1 MVLVKLLQRSLTCH
15 TYFRQVLPLSFV
27 QISYQQTARY
37 PQQRNSYH
45 HHRHHHHQQQNN
57 DSNSARHHLPHWLF
71 IATGTIATLGLSTYL
86 KVTRS
91 PENAAKLPES
101 GSLQKGL
108 PTYSKEEI
116 ANHDSVGKKIWV
128 IYKNGVYDV
137 TDYINKHPGGKK
149 ILLAAGKSIEPF
161 WAMYAVHKNPEILK
175 ILEHYRIGNYIPK
188 PEDLPKAKDASDPYA
203 NDPKRHP
210 ILIPSSET
218 PFNAEPP
225 LEILTDNFITP
236 KEVFFVR
243 NHLPVPHVDIKKYQ
257 LEVTA
262 KNSKKVIKLSF
273 DDLKKFPKHQV
284 ISVVQCAG
292 NRRSEMKAVKSVK
305 GLNWGNA
312 AIGNAVWTGV
322 RLIDVFEH
330 AGVDINNPEYKHVQF
345 EGLDIDP
352 TGMPYGASIP
362 IELFN
367 IIKNDVILAY
377 EMNGE
382 QITADHGYPLR
393 VIIPGVVGARQV
405 KWLKKVLLSN
415 EESLSHWQRRDYKGF
430 NPSIDWHNVDF
441 DKAESIQQYP
451 VQSVICVPSDG
462 SFIDEDETEIELEGY
477 AWSGGG
483 RGIIR
488 VDVSVDGGKT
498 WQDATIHPTEQSLYH
513 AYAWTLWSATVP
525 LPANHN
531 GKLDVVCKA
540 TDVSYNTQPDS
551 VEGIWNLRGVL
562 SNAWHH
568 ITVKVNPVSE

>member
-1 MVLVKLLQRSLTCH
+1 MALVKLLQRSLTCH

-27 QISYQQTARY
+27 QIPYQQTARY
-37 PQQRNSYH
+37 PPQQRNSYH
-45 HHRHHHHQQQNN
+45 HHDHHQQQNN
-57 DSNSARHHLPHWLF
+57 DNNSARHHLPHWLF

-91 PENAAKLPES
+91 PENAAELPES
-101 GSLQKGL
+101 GSLQK
-108 PTYSKEEI
+108 
-116 ANHDSVGKKIWV
+116 
-128 IYKNGVYDV
+128 
-137 TDYINKHPGGKK
+137 
-149 ILLAAGKSIEPF
+149 
-161 WAMYAVHKNPEILK
+161 
-175 ILEHYRIGNYIPK
+175 
-188 PEDLPKAKDASDPYA
+188 
-203 NDPKRHP
+203 
-210 ILIPSSET
+210 
-218 PFNAEPP
+218 
-225 LEILTDNFITP
+225 
-236 KEVFFVR
+236 
-243 NHLPVPHVDIKKYQ
+243 
-257 LEVTA
+257 
-262 KNSKKVIKLSF
+262 
-273 DDLKKFPKHQV
+273 
-284 ISVVQCAG
+284 
-292 NRRSEMKAVKSVK
+292 
-305 GLNWGNA
+305 
-312 AIGNAVWTGV
+312 
-322 RLIDVFEH
+322 
-330 AGVDINNPEYKHVQF
+330 
-345 EGLDIDP
+345 
-352 TGMPYGASIP
+352 
-362 IELFN
+362 ELFN

-513 AYAWTLWSATVP
+513 TYAWTLWSATVP

-531 GKLDVVCKA
+531 VFLLFFFFLSLFFPFLSLSFSLLGQILVCVDTVYLHDQIQIYLQEFKCIRLKP
-540 TDVSYNTQPDS
+540 NFCLIFKH
-551 VEGIWNLRGVL
+551 IWEEKKISHSLPPNLF
-562 SNAWHH
+562 
-568 ITVKVNPVSE
+568 ITFQ